1 MEHEKEDDHR
11 REGGGG
17 GGGGGR
23 AMMEASTT
31 ASNETWVNVVAGF
44 AAGVTGTL
52 LGHPLDTL
60 KTYMQ
65 MGVRGDDATTT
76 SGRGG
81 GRSTLVSVL
90 SRMAKE
96 GGLMRRLYSGVTP
109 PLMSSVLLNAV
120 CFAVY
125 NHNEAEMRR
134 RWAGAGPLIPFVAGS
149 TVGFVSSFISTPFEV
164 VKRQEQV
171 LSSGKHGTHAATSGA
186 RGGNSLRFALQLY
199 RSQGVLGFF
208 RGYVVNTIREM
219 VFLSVYFGLY
229 DTARRQLST
238 SSARAD
244 TGADATDVRATTS
257 HSAIAAAGALSG
269 ALAWAASFPLDS
281 VCTRVMCNTSSNQP
295 HAFALIRNMLLTTN
309 IATLYSGVGVSMGR
323 AAIVSS
329 TRFTTYEYIRGMT

>member
-1 MEHEKEDDHR
+1 
-11 REGGGG
+11 
-17 GGGGGR
+17 
-23 AMMEASTT
+23 
-31 ASNETWVNVVAGF
+31 
-44 AAGVTGTL
+44 
-52 LGHPLDTL
+52 
-60 KTYMQ
+60 
-65 MGVRGDDATTT
+65 
-76 SGRGG
+76 
-81 GRSTLVSVL
+81 
-90 SRMAKE
+90 
-96 GGLMRRLYSGVTP
+96 MRRLYSGVTP

-171 LSSGKHGTHAATSGA
+171 LSSGKHGMNAAASGA

-199 RSQGVLGFF
+199 RSQGFPGFF

-229 DTARRQLST
+229 DTARRQLSA
-238 SSARAD
+238 SSVRAD
-244 TGADATDVRATTS
+244 ADADATDDVRASTS

-295 HAFALIRNMLLTTN
+295 KTFTLIRNMLLTTN